1 MTSTRHLTVDGLPH
15 ALDAIEAT
23 DAQRLRL
30 VFTGPAP
37 VLQDRMIY
45 ILVDGTNREPVRWGS
60 GAAGGREL
68 FVRRI
73 Y

>member
-1 MTSTRHLTVDGLPH
+1 MSPNRNLTVNGVPH
-15 ALDAIEAT
+15 ALDCIEAS
-23 DAQRLRL
+23 DAGRLRL

-37 VLQDRMIY
+37 ALCDRVIY
-45 ILVDGTNREPVRWGS
+45 ILTDGTSREPVRAGS

-68 FVRRI
+68 VVLRI

>member
-1 MTSTRHLTVDGLPH
+1 MTSSRHLTVDGLPH
-15 ALDAIEAT
+15 ALDAIEAK

-37 VLQDRMIY
+37 VLRDRVIY
-45 ILVDGTNREPVRWGS
+45 ILVDGPSREPVRLGS

-68 FVRRI
+68 FVWRI